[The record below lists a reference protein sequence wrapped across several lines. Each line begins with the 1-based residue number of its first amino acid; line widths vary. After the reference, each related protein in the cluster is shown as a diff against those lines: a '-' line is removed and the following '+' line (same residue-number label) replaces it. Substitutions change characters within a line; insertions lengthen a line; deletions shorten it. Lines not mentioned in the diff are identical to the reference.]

1 MKHIAILVPSFP
13 IASETFVVTEIKALL
28 NAGHKV
34 TVLTFEKTS
43 VLINL
48 TSAIEVK
55 KITKPAFKSIL
66 PSMSNI
72 YKLARATYTAIQFKS
87 ISTQSLLAYGYQIT
101 RYIKAAKIDHLHCH
115 FMHGPLAYGIVAA
128 KLSGITVSSIGHGH
142 DVYVNNADLKP
153 KLALC
158 DFSIAVCEEMAMQFK
173 RFSKSNVKLLHCGI
187 DTSQFKFE
195 PSSLNESVR
204 LIFIGRL
211 VEKKGLQF
219 LLPAI
224 KHIPKEFGITLDI
237 VGDGPML
244 NDLMYMAEELG
255 IRKYIRF
262 LGEKPHDWVS
272 SNLIYY
278 SALIAP
284 FCVAENG
291 DRDTGPLVLKE
302 AMACGLPVLTTTL
315 MGANEIVTP
324 SVGMKCMPGSISGLS
339 KMLYKFHQ
347 LSPHKR
353 YLLGQNA
360 KQHVNEHY
368 NAVKQAQQL
377 SKWVESL

>member
-28 NAGHKV
+28 NTGHKV
-34 TVLTFEKTS
+34 TVFTFEKTS

-48 TSAIEVK
+48 SCAIEVK
-55 KITKPAFKSIL
+55 VILKPAFKLIL
-66 PSMSNI
+66 PAALNI
-72 YKLARATYTAIQFKS
+72 SKLAKATYTAAQFKS
-87 ISTQSLLAYGYQIT
+87 ISTQSLLAYGYQIA
-101 RYIKAAKIDHLHCH
+101 RYIKAAKIEHLHCH

-128 KLSGITVSSIGHGH
+128 KIADITVSSIGHGH

-187 DTSQFKFE
+187 DTSQFKFA

-219 LLPAI
+219 LLPAL

-237 VGDGPML
+237 IGDGPML

-255 IRKYIRF
+255 IRKSIRF

-324 SVGMKCMPGSISGLS
+324 SVGMKCMPSSISGLS

>member
-13 IASETFVVTEIKALL
+13 VASETFVVTEINALL
-28 NAGHKV
+28 DAGHKV
-34 TVLTFEKTS
+34 TVFTFEKTS

-48 TSAIEVK
+48 SSAIEVK
-55 KITKPAFKSIL
+55 EIEKPDFKKIL
-66 PSMSNI
+66 PAMF
-72 YKLARATYTAIQFKS
+72 YVVKLSKAINTAIQFRS
-87 ISTQSLLAYGYQIT
+87 ISTQSLIGYGYKIAQ
-101 RYIKAAKIDHLHCH
+101 YLKDAKIDHLHCH

-128 KLSGITVSSIGHGH
+128 KMANITVSSIGHGH
-142 DVYVNNADLKP
+142 DVYVNSADLNS

-158 DFSIAVCEEMAMQFK
+158 DFSVAVCEEMAMQFK
-173 RFSKSNVKLLHCGI
+173 KCEKSNVKLLHCGI
-187 DTSQFKFE
+187 DTTKFNQT
-195 PSSLNESVR
+195 PSSLSESVR

-219 LLPAI
+219 LLPAL
-224 KHIPKEFGITLDI
+224 KHMPKEFGITLDI
-237 VGDGPML
+237 VGDGPMI

-255 IRKYIRF
+255 VRKSVRF
-262 LGEKPHDWVS
+262 LGEKPHAWVS
-272 SNLIYY
+272 ENLVNY

-284 FCVAENG
+284 FCVAKNG

-324 SVGMKCMPGSISGLS
+324 NVGMKCMPSSISGIS

-360 KQHVNEHY
+360 KQHVNQHY
-368 NAVKQAQQL
+368 NAFNQAKQL
-377 SKWVESL
+377 SKWVEAL

>member
-219 LLPAI
+219 LLSAI

>member
-13 IASETFVVTEIKALL
+13 ISSETFVVTEIKALL

-43 VLINL
+43 VMINL

-55 KITKPAFKSIL
+55 KITKPAFKLIL
-66 PSMSNI
+66 PSMFNI
-72 YKLARATYTAIQFKS
+72 YKLARATHTAAQFKS
-87 ISTQSLLAYGYQIT
+87 ISTQSLLAYGYQIA
-101 RYIKAAKIDHLHCH
+101 RYINAAKIEHLHCH

-128 KLSGITVSSIGHGH
+128 KLADITVSSIGHGH

-187 DTSQFKFE
+187 DTSQFKFV

-219 LLPAI
+219 LLPAL

-255 IRKYIRF
+255 IRKSIRF

-368 NAVKQAQQL
+368 NAFKQAQQL

>member
-43 VLINL
+43 VMINL

-55 KITKPAFKSIL
+55 KITKPAFKLIL
-66 PSMSNI
+66 PSMFNI
-72 YKLARATYTAIQFKS
+72 YKLARATHTAAQFKS
-87 ISTQSLLAYGYQIT
+87 ISTQSLLAYGYQIA
-101 RYIKAAKIDHLHCH
+101 RYIKAAKINHLHCH

-187 DTSQFKFE
+187 DTRQFKFV

-219 LLPAI
+219 LLPAL

-347 LSPHKR
+347 LSPYKR